1 MMVSY
6 AGEEVVAGI
15 GLDTMI
21 YTVFIY
27 LFTSISAGGAIV
39 VSQYLGNKKKRKYRS
54 RRIPDLPSGRLYVT
68 YLYGTDAA
76 VRSGTFIGDV
86 SRNGA

>member
-6 AGEEVVAGI
+6 AGEEVVAGV

-39 VSQYLGNKKKRKYRS
+39 VSQYLGNKKKENADNAYWTYS
-54 RRIPDLPSGRLYVT
+54 DIIEAINDRINHLKNY
-68 YLYGTDAA
+68 
-76 VRSGTFIGDV
+76 II
-86 SRNGA
+86 